1 MISPLAYV
9 HPSAKIGKD
18 VEIQPFAYIE
28 EGVEIGDGC
37 LICSQVSI
45 LKGTKLGKNIRVYN
59 GATLGAEP
67 QDLRYEGKQGTLVIG
82 DDCEIREN
90 VLIARS
96 LDETSVT
103 RIGCD
108 CALMDGAHICHS
120 SQIGD
125 HCILGIHTIVGSKS
139 IVDDYA
145 ILSNATVLHQG
156 VRVGSWSFVQSGSVA
171 QRDVPPFIV
180 AGGNPAAYHG
190 TNRTVLKN
198 YSKGAFS
205 EDDIRQI
212 MTAYL
217 ITFQG
222 VTSLEDATERIKDQV
237 EDTPARQQILDFF
250 AKSEGIIQR

>member
-145 ILSNATVLHQG
+145 ILSNAFMGKHGHYIHHVDIIGLVGCPLVLQG
-156 VRVGSWSFVQSGSVA
+156 EEHCLLFTDASQNLSGDAVNQRSGKGIDFLMDGFGVCYVFFVGHFYVWGLV
-171 QRDVPPFIV
+171 
-180 AGGNPAAYHG
+180 
-190 TNRTVLKN
+190 
-198 YSKGAFS
+198 
-205 EDDIRQI
+205 
-212 MTAYL
+212 
-217 ITFQG
+217 
-222 VTSLEDATERIKDQV
+222 
-237 EDTPARQQILDFF
+237 
-250 AKSEGIIQR
+250 